1 MTSTI
6 TGLWKQHSGN
16 PVENY
21 ERFFVPTIGTA
32 WASALLETADL
43 RAGERVLDIACGTGV
58 VARRAAEQVGPSGSV
73 AGLDLSPGMLEIA
86 RTSTAEIDWHEGDAA
101 SLPLP
106 DGAFDVVVSSLGMQ
120 FVEDKQSAF
129 REMHRVL
136 APGGR
141 VAIATGG
148 GPTQPLFA
156 VLEQAL
162 ARHVS
167 PEVAGF
173 MRAVFSLYDPEQLQT
188 LATDAGFDDIDV
200 RTKVLTV
207 TLPAPAEFLWQYVHS
222 TPLVAA
228 IAPLD
233 DARLAALEHDVV
245 AGWQSFV
252 RSGELVFDGIAVLTT
267 ARRREG

>member
-1 MTSTI
+1 MTST
-6 TGLWKQHSGN
+6 TAGLWKQHSGN

-21 ERFFVPTIGTA
+21 ERFFVPTLGTA
-32 WASALLETADL
+32 WAGALLEAAGL

-58 VARRAAEQVGPSGSV
+58 VARRAAEQVGRTGSV

-86 RTSTAEIDWHEGDAA
+86 RASTADIDWHEGDAA
-101 SLPLP
+101 ALPLP

-141 VAIATGG
+141 VAIATV
-148 GPTQPLFA
+148 GPTPPLFA

-167 PEVAGF
+167 PEVASF
-173 MRAVFSLYDPEQLQT
+173 MRAVFSLYEPEQLKT

-200 RTKVLTV
+200 RSKVVTV
-207 TLPAPAEFLWQYVHS
+207 ILPAPAEFLWQYLHS

-233 DARLAALEHDVV
+233 DVTLAALEHDVV

-252 RSGELVFDGIAVLTT
+252 RSGELVFDGNFVLTT
-267 ARRREG
+267 ARRRKA